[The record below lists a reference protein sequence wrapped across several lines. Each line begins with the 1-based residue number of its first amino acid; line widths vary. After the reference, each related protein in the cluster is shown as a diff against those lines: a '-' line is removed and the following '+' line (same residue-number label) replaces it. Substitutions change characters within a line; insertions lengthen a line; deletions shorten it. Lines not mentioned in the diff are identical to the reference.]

1 MRFIIV
7 TLFPE
12 FFDSPLAVGLVGKAV
27 EKGLLEVITLSPRE
41 FAFDRH
47 RTVDDSPYGGGPG
60 MVMMVEPLVS
70 ALRHVESSYPA
81 ARRYLMSPQGTLFSQ
96 KKAEEMVGVGQV
108 VLVCGRYEGVDQRL
122 VDGGYVDEQIS
133 IGDYVLNGG
142 EVAALTL
149 IETCSRLIPGMVG
162 NQESVEN
169 DSFSHGILD
178 HPHYTRP
185 RVFEGLSVPEEL
197 LSGNH
202 EAIARWRREEA
213 LRRTRESRDDL
224 LLEKPK

>member
-12 FFDSPLAVGLVGKAV
+12 FFDGPLAVGLVGKAV
-27 EKGLLEVITLSPRE
+27 ENGLLEVVTISPRE

-60 MVMMVEPLVS
+60 MVMMLEPLVA
-70 ALRHVESSYPA
+70 ALRHVEARYPV
-81 ARRYLMSPQGTLFSQ
+81 ARRFLMSPQGSLFCHR
-96 KKAEEMVGVGQV
+96 KAEELARLDQV

-149 IETCSRLIPGMVG
+149 VEACSRLIPGMVG
-162 NQESVEN
+162 NKESIEN

-185 RVFEGLSVPEEL
+185 RVFEGLAVPEEL

-202 EAIARWRREEA
+202 EAIARWRQKEA
-213 LRRTRESRDDL
+213 VRRTRETRSDL
-224 LLEKPK
+224 LAEPSE